1 MQITRLRIKNYR
13 GIETLDAKIGGK
25 GAIAK
30 GANAKGKT
38 SVLRAIR
45 AALAAR
51 DIGPDAI
58 REGADKAEIL
68 VDLDDVTVK
77 RVITPSASS
86 LTVETSAR
94 DRKLK
99 PQNYLTELLG
109 TSPLDP
115 LDLFLAKPRD
125 RRAIVLAS
133 LPSKVTSAEFDAW
146 IPEQARPLVP
156 SHVREMIE
164 QLHGIDACAAL
175 HKVFYDLR
183 AEANA
188 TAKEA
193 TNEATH
199 LAKENEE
206 LRSKL
211 APNAPTSDAAARTLE
226 QARTHLAELDAR
238 TRRSEEQERRF
249 ASTRTTIAAKRE
261 RAAHLRKVATEGPSP
276 DEMTTASERVAAL
289 ERQLSEA
296 LALSNG
302 LKKRDADADAQ
313 KQEATVLEDS
323 VTSLEGTISAAT
335 ETTPS
340 ETEFETAKKD
350 VEFARNLIEHAS
362 EAAKVAEHD
371 DATSGAKSKAEER
384 SAHAETLTAVVNR
397 LRIDAPRELIAK
409 CKGIEGLGIDGDD
422 LTLDGKSIDA
432 LSGREQMRFAVEV
445 ARRANSRTK
454 ILVVDGLERLDPDSL
469 ETFVRFA
476 TSDGYQLLATR
487 VDRGD
492 MVLESIET
500 NESAE
505 AAE

>member
-1 MQITRLRIKNYR
+1 MNITRLRIKNYR
-13 GIETLDAKIGGK
+13 GIETLDAKIGAK

-58 REGADKAEIL
+58 REGAEKAEIL

-77 RVITPSASS
+77 RVITQSASS
-86 LTVETSAR
+86 LSVETSAR

-115 LDLFLAKPRD
+115 LDLFLAKPRE

-133 LPSKVTSAEFDAW
+133 LPAKVTPEDFAAW
-146 IPEQARPLVP
+146 IPEQARSLVP
-156 SHVREMIE
+156 SHVRDMLG

-175 HKVFYDLR
+175 HKVFYETR
-183 AEANA
+183 ADANA
-188 TAKEA
+188 SAKEA
-193 TNEATH
+193 TNAAAH

-206 LRSKL
+206 LRAKL
-211 APNAPTSDAAARTLE
+211 APNAPTTVAAARTLE

-238 TRRSEEQERRF
+238 ARRAEEQERRF
-249 ASTRTTIAAKRE
+249 ASSRTVIAAKRE
-261 RAAHLRKVATEGPSP
+261 QAQHLRKLVTEGPSH
-276 DEMTTASERVAAL
+276 EEVTAANARVTDL
-289 ERQLSEA
+289 QHQLTSA
-296 LALSNG
+296 
-302 LKKRDADADAQ
+302 RDAQANLNIRLDNTRSAIR
-313 KQEATVLEDS
+313 EAEAIEENL
-323 VTSLEGTISAAT
+323 TSLERTISAAV
-335 ETTPS
+335 EAPPS
-340 ETEFETAKKD
+340 VTEFETAKKD
-350 VEFARNLIEHAS
+350 VEFARETVQHATD
-362 EAAKVAEHD
+362 AARVAEHD
-371 DATSGAKSKAEER
+371 EATAKATAKAEER
-384 SAHAETLTAVVNR
+384 AAHAETLTAIVDR
-397 LRIDAPRELIAK
+397 LRLEAPRELLSK
-409 CKGIEGLGIDGDD
+409 CKGIDGLGIDGDD

-445 ARRANSRTK
+445 ARRANSATR

-469 ETFVRFA
+469 DAFVNFA

-492 MVLESIET
+492 MVLEAIE
-500 NESAE
+500 SSQGAE